1 MGIAEV
7 GLVVAALWLL
17 GVFRRSRG
25 VAPDLSGVRE
35 SIRDLQGQLEAAH
48 AELAQQREQVVELAE
63 RLDFAERRLIQIRD
77 ARSLPPPAAT

>member
-35 SIRDLQGQLEAAH
+35 SIRDLQGQIEAAH
-48 AELAQQREQVVELAE
+48 TELAQQRGQVAELAE

-77 ARSLPPPAAT
+77 ARSLPPPADT